1 MARRDVQSGQ
11 FGPEIARETPA
22 GAPTVEHLDLS
33 NRAVAEFSQP
43 APGLDPTR
51 QGSPVT
57 VTPPVVGVAPG
68 ESVRQ
73 GGVGQVLD
81 GVSGQGGSDDVASAF
96 RRPILTNGRE
106 ADAPGNR

>member
-1 MARRDVQSGQ
+1 MRRDVQTGQ
-11 FGPEIARETPA
+11 FGPEIARQAPA
-22 GAPTVEHLDLS
+22 GAPVVEHLDLS

-51 QGSPVT
+51 QGGPAT
-57 VTPPVVGVAPG
+57 VTPGVVGVAPG

-73 GGVGQVLD
+73 GGIGQVLD
-81 GVSGQGGSDDVASAF
+81 GVSGQAGSDDVAGAF
-96 RRPILTNGRE
+96 RRTGPLPGRE